1 MSTRSNSFDLNQ
13 NKPLKSQ
20 YQKKISDEDFQ
31 IIKYEEYENIKYINY
46 TVNQLKKIAKYYK
59 LKSSGNKAS
68 LRESLY
74 YHLKGSLPAILI
86 QKIWR
91 KYLIKSYIECK
102 GPACLKRSI
111 CVNSSDFYS
120 LEDIKTIQIEQFIS
134 YQDNDN
140 FIYGFDLQSINE
152 LLKQNNKQE
161 NPYNRNKIPLFVK
174 YNLKKLI
181 RLSRILKRKINI
193 NIDFAEVNNNNQ
205 ESIRA
210 KVVRLFQV
218 IDSFGHTTDVR
229 WFNNLDRN
237 RTLYFLRELHDIWS
251 YRAGITPQTQREIAP
266 NGTPF
271 SRNSINY
278 LYANGSLEQIQR
290 YTLNVIDKLI
300 NTGINDSSKCLG
312 IYYVLSAFTLA
323 SPNAAISLPWLY
335 ESVQHQIN

>member
-174 YNLKKLI
+174 YN
-181 RLSRILKRKINI
+181 
-193 NIDFAEVNNNNQ
+193 
-205 ESIRA
+205 
-210 KVVRLFQV
+210 
-218 IDSFGHTTDVR
+218 
-229 WFNNLDRN
+229 
-237 RTLYFLRELHDIWS
+237 
-251 YRAGITPQTQREIAP
+251 
-266 NGTPF
+266 
-271 SRNSINY
+271 
-278 LYANGSLEQIQR
+278 
-290 YTLNVIDKLI
+290 
-300 NTGINDSSKCLG
+300 
-312 IYYVLSAFTLA
+312 
-323 SPNAAISLPWLY
+323 
-335 ESVQHQIN
+335 